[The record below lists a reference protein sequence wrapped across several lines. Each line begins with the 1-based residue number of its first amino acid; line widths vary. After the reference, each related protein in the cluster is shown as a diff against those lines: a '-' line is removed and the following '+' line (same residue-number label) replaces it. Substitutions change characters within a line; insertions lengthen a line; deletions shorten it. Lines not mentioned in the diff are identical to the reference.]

1 MGASQASSRQISR
14 ARRGRQRP
22 GGLAALAVG
31 DRHDALLAGSVTA
44 TEAKNEFGQLLEK
57 VIRGA
62 RVFITKHDRRKAV
75 LLSVED
81 FESLAVAG
89 ATQLDNLSA
98 EFDALLAG
106 MQTRKVRAGMK
117 AAFDASPRQLG
128 RAAVEVAK
136 KRG

>member
-1 MGASQASSRQISR
+1 MGASQLSFRRIPR
-14 ARRGRQRP
+14 ARRGRQHA
-22 GGLAALAVG
+22 GGPAALAFG
-31 DRHDALLAGSVTA
+31 DRHGAPLADSVTA
-44 TEAKNEFGQLLEK
+44 TEAKNRFGQILEK

-81 FESLAVAG
+81 FESLARAG

-98 EFDALLAG
+98 QFDALLAG
-106 MQTRKVRAGMK
+106 MQTRKARAGMK
-117 AAFDASPRQLG
+117 AAFDATPGQLG
-128 RAAVEVAK
+128 RAAVEIAK